1 MAVFRWRSPFYE
13 NFREFGELNRL
24 QDEVNRLYETFFG
37 KKPTR
42 PRAEVFP
49 PVNISEDRD
58 TIYAKAELPG
68 VGPEDIDI
76 TVDEESLT
84 LKGNR
89 KIEADR
95 EGISYHRR
103 EREGG
108 AFNRKVSLPTRIITD
123 KVHAETKDG
132 ILTVAMPKAEEVKPK
147 TIEIKVQ

>member
-13 NFREFGELNRL
+13 HFREFGEINRL
-24 QDEVNRLYETFFG
+24 QDEVNHLYETFFG
-37 KKPTR
+37 KKPVR
-42 PRAEVFP
+42 PRTDVFP
-49 PVNISEDRD
+49 PVNVSEDHD
-58 TIYAKAELPG
+58 NIYATAELPG

-76 TVDEESLT
+76 TVDEDSLT
-84 LKGNR
+84 LKGSR
-89 KIEADR
+89 KIQADT

-103 EREGG
+103 EREEG

-132 ILTVAMPKAEEVKPK
+132 ILTVSMPKAEEVKPK